1 MSCVLTA
8 ATAPCCNAGRRIV
21 VFVLVHLSAHYLPIS
36 IHPFCPARSALA
48 NNGHSICRRLFRDS
62 GHFGGSSPPPR
73 RSLARSLSDYPSDEW
88 TTPGGRPGKPVN
100 RFFVVKVFGLHSLI
114 ADDAEIDCVDPRGR
128 KEGREREKKQE
139 RQRPGRHVLPCH
151 ARCSRTNSSQSSSS
165 SQFEDSP
172 EVWWSIILKRRM
184 MRGHDDL
191 G

>member
-1 MSCVLTA
+1 MTA

-36 IHPFCPARSALA
+36 IRSARLA
-48 NNGHSICRRLFRDS
+48 RLWPTMVTRSVDGCSGTRDIS
-62 GHFGGSSPPPR
+62 VVPRHR

-128 KEGREREKKQE
+128 KKGRGRERERGKKQE
-139 RQRPGRHVLPCH
+139 RQRPGCHVLPCH
-151 ARCSRTNSSQSSSS
+151 ARCSQTNSSQSSSS